1 MQRKLSRFEPAR
13 RETQLLLVGVQRERF
28 STGAVS
34 AVCTVIEANVI
45 TQKILTGNVFKHTEM
60 HLLRTPSQH
69 LSDNTERHYV

>member
-13 RETQLLLVGVQRERF
+13 RETQLLVDVQRERF

-34 AVCTVIEANVI
+34 AVCTVTEANVI

-60 HLLRTPSQH
+60 NLLRTPSQH